1 MIIFYPFIIN
11 MRNKNGRFTKKDA
24 IKEEEEEEE
33 EEEMERIKEFEYTD
47 LWIYKVV
54 DAFTKAL
61 IGLLLRLAIQI
72 FFILLFAMLLK
83 KIGLMDLL
91 KEIFNMITIFSILLK
106 IFQEQNKMII
116 KQRIQMVDLPKEKV
130 TLVNNILNKFT

>member
-1 MIIFYPFIIN
+1 

-24 IKEEEEEEE
+24 IEEEEI
-33 EEEMERIKEFEYTD
+33 ERIKEFEYTD

-91 KEIFNMITIFSILLK
+91 KEIFNMIYDIFNFAKNISGTK
-106 IFQEQNKMII
+106 QDDNKTTDSNGGSPQG
-116 KQRIQMVDLPKEKV
+116 KSY
-130 TLVNNILNKFT
+130 FS